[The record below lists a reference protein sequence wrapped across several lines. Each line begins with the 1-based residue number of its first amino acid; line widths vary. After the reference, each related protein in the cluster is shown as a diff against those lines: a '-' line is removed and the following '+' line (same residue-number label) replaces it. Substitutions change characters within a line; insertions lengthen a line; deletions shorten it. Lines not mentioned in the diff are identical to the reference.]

1 MKRKFSFFFYLSLI
15 SFFTNSDLEIWYKFL
30 DAAINNKVLLTSVYT
45 INNHLLSHVPHMIRS
60 MGPLRAYSCRPME
73 RMIGKY
79 KRLAHSRIA
88 AGENI
93 GNIMELL
100 ALFAFLKD
108 TGMVSLEPLE
118 SKPLYKDNT
127 FDYHPSGV
135 KEAPQ
140 LWDLT
145 KIAVDINDKSGVI
158 LGVPITKVEAALRS
172 YMRRLNMVGTSMQQ
186 TIIFPA
192 KRLWRDS
199 QVISSALY
207 TFSKKGIQ
215 RSSEF
220 VMLESSHLK

>member
-1 MKRKFSFFFYLSLI
+1 MYIVPTLVVPILVDKSAQSALLALVRACAVTLQWSVTETETCRI
-15 SFFTNSDLEIWYKFL
+15 EADLEIWYKFL
-30 DAAINNKVLLTSVYT
+30 D
-45 INNHLLSHVPHMIRS
+45 
-60 MGPLRAYSCRPME
+60 
-73 RMIGKY
+73 
-79 KRLAHSRIA
+79 A

>member
-1 MKRKFSFFFYLSLI
+1 
-15 SFFTNSDLEIWYKFL
+15 
-30 DAAINNKVLLTSVYT
+30 
-45 INNHLLSHVPHMIRS
+45 MIRS

-145 KIAVDINDKSGVI
+145 KIAIDINDKSGVI